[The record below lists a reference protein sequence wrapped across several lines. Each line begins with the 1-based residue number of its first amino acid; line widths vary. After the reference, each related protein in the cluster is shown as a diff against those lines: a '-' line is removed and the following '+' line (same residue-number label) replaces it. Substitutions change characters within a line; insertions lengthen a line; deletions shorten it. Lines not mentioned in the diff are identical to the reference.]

1 MAKIIFASYPET
13 GHLNA
18 SFKVAKGLQSNG
30 HQVSYLSLPD
40 FEEYIRD
47 QGFEFIALF
56 EKLCPKGFLFETAVK
71 NNLEN
76 IEAVLLQVSK
86 AGQPLERALFQEIQQ
101 TIHRAE
107 PDLLINDLF
116 LPDFAL
122 VAAAIGVPL
131 VLLNTQFFNP
141 WAEGQANYQPLIK
154 WPELILS
161 PQAFDFPGA
170 ERKKNSRYVEASI
183 DLKRKDVPFPWH
195 RVDANKPLI
204 YCSFG
209 SQSHIFSGSE
219 NFFQRVIDTIAAK
232 EDWQLV
238 LTVGANLRVEDFR
251 SVPENAILVKSAPQL
266 EILKRASIMMTH
278 GGFNSVKEAIFF
290 GVPMIL
296 FPMIR
301 DHPAVAARVVYH
313 GLGVRGELQKITVE
327 QIHALINRIDKD
339 SSFKTKV
346 ELMGRI
352 FREAESAAPSLQSIE
367 AVLAAL
373 RNKGRNGDAASAL
386 ENVLSS

>member
-18 SFKVAKGLQSNG
+18 SFKIAKGLKSSG

-40 FEEYIRD
+40 FEEHIRQ

-56 EKLCPKGFLFETAVK
+56 EKLCPKGFLFESAVM
-71 NNLEN
+71 NNIEN

-86 AGQPLERALFQEIQQ
+86 AGQPLDRYLSQELRQILQ
-101 TIHRAE
+101 RVE
-107 PDLLINDLF
+107 PDLLIIDLF

-122 VAAAIGVPL
+122 IAAQFGLPL
-131 VLLNTQFFNP
+131 LLLNTQFFNP
-141 WAEGQANYQPLIK
+141 WAERQAVYQPLIK

-161 PQAFDFPGA
+161 PREFDFPGA
-170 ERKKNSRYVEASI
+170 ARKKNSRYVESSI

-195 RVDANKPLI
+195 RLDPHKSLL

-209 SQSHIFSGSE
+209 SQSHIFNGSQK
-219 NFFQRVIDTIAAK
+219 FFQVVIDAVVGK
-232 EDWQLV
+232 DDWQLV
-238 LTVGANLRVEDFR
+238 LTVGTHLRAEDFH
-251 SVPENAILVKSAPQL
+251 SVPANAILVNTAPQL
-266 EILKRASIMMTH
+266 DILKRASIMLTH

-301 DHPAVAARVVYH
+301 DHPAIAARVVYH
-313 GLGVRGELQKITVE
+313 GLGVRGELQKISVE
-327 QIHALINRIDKD
+327 QMRALINRVDKD
-339 SSFKTKV
+339 SSCRARV
-346 ELMGRI
+346 ESMARK
-352 FREAESAAPSLQSIE
+352 FREAESSAPSLRSIE

-373 RNKGRNGDAASAL
+373 RNKGRNRDAASAL
-386 ENVLSS
+386 ADVFS